1 MNSKLCRRS
10 RRGRMSSGSIV
21 VVLLPAMLA
30 AGCAHQTPYQEP
42 SYNAGGPRP
51 VAAKPVAEMEDDG
64 RPGQLP
70 PRTEARQVRDDP
82 TQPWSPNYGGPAQKP
97 LRAHAPQTPPA
108 VQPAAMA
115 RRVALAT
122 DPR

>member
-1 MNSKLCRRS
+1 MNSKLCRCS
-10 RRGRMSSGSIV
+10 RRARMSSGSIV

-30 AGCAHQTPYQEP
+30 AGCAHQTQYQEP

-70 PRTEARQVRDDP
+70 PRAEARQVRDDP

-97 LRAHAPQTPPA
+97 LRAQAPQTAPVA
-108 VQPAAMA
+108 QPVTA
-115 RRVALAT
+115 RRVAMAT